1 MTKSQHAL
9 GGIAVMTTL
18 IGNRRYRNVA
28 LQLAFVTT
36 IAAIVIVG
44 VVTTRHNLQV
54 QGVSMGWDFLNYTT
68 GSTISFSL
76 IDYDINS
83 TFARALLVGF
93 VNTIFLGV
101 ISVSLAVILGTII
114 GTARLSR
121 HKLVNLIA
129 ASYVQVF
136 RNIPLI
142 LQAFFWYSL
151 ITHLP
156 SPRSAI
162 ALPGG
167 IYIANRGI
175 SFPWLNVEPWHVVF
189 AAAALAAGLM
199 LTVRSLRRSARS
211 AAFLWLAGG
220 VACAAVAI
228 IFGRLD
234 GLPLVDIPHVQ
245 GLRLAGGVMMVPE
258 LSAAIVAISLF
269 GASYV
274 AEIVRA
280 GFLAIPIGLTEA
292 GQALGLRNWHI
303 FWRIRLPLMI
313 RKILPTMTNQIIW
326 LMKAT
331 TIGIA
336 IGFSDYFGVIANS
349 INHSGQTLTLI
360 FLLIIGF
367 WAINMSI
374 AFVMNT
380 INRAIALP
388 GR

>member
-1 MTKSQHAL
+1 M
-9 GGIAVMTTL
+9 IRM
-18 IGNRRYRNVA
+18 IGNRRYRNAA
-28 LQLAFVTT
+28 LQLVFVAFIIT
-36 IAAIVIVG
+36 IVIVG
-44 VVTTRHNLQV
+44 VTTTRHNLQV
-54 QGVSMGWDFLNYTT
+54 QGVSMGWDFLHYST

-114 GTARLSR
+114 GTARLSK
-121 HKLVNLIA
+121 HKLVNLMGA
-129 ASYVQVF
+129 TYVQVF

-151 ITHLP
+151 IAHLP

-162 ALPGG
+162 ALPGS

-175 SFPWLNVEPWHVVF
+175 SFPWLNVEPWHVVL
-189 AAAALAAGLM
+189 AAAFLVAGIILTVSSLRRTARSTALVWLAAGLI
-199 LTVRSLRRSARS
+199 
-211 AAFLWLAGG
+211 
-220 VACAAVAI
+220 CAAVALAM
-228 IFGRLD
+228 GRLD
-234 GLPLVDIPHVQ
+234 GLPLVDLPRAK
-245 GLRLAGGVMMVPE
+245 GLRFVGGATMVPE

-269 GASYV
+269 GAAYV

-280 GFLAIPIGLTEA
+280 GFLAIPTGLTEA
-292 GQALGLRNWHI
+292 AYALGLRNWDT

-374 AFVMNT
+374 AFVMNA
-380 INRAIALP
+380 INRSIALP
-388 GR
+388 GHKK